1 MSERFAMFITKFKI
15 YLPDSKLIICPNIDD
30 EVIKSSFLSHN
41 CGKINGWFLLS
52 LESGSPASSARSKRE
67 RKASG
72 SASTAI

>member
-1 MSERFAMFITKFKI
+1 MFERFAMFITKFKI

-30 EVIKSSFLSHN
+30 EAIKSSFLSHN